1 MSGAAAIWAVIL
13 GLGLISALIRCSF
26 LALLRNAAI
35 PPRVREAL
43 GFVPVTV
50 LPALVAPMIV
60 LAPRTDEIAEPHRML
75 AALAAL
81 AAGMTTRSMV
91 ATVAA
96 GVAAFV
102 LFRWLGL

>member
-1 MSGAAAIWAVIL
+1 MSGAGIWGVIL
-13 GLGLISALIRCSF
+13 GLAVLSALIRMSF
-26 LALLRNAAI
+26 LLLLRDAAM
-35 PPRVREAL
+35 PRRIRTAL

-50 LPALVAPMIV
+50 LPALVAPMIA
-60 LAPRTDEIAEPHRML
+60 LAPRSDQIAEPHRML
-75 AALAAL
+75 AALVAL
-81 AAGMTTRSMV
+81 GTGMATRSMV

>member
-1 MSGAAAIWAVIL
+1 MSEAGIWGVIL
-13 GLGLISALIRCSF
+13 GLALLSALIRISF
-26 LALLRNAAI
+26 LVLVRNAAI
-35 PPRVREAL
+35 PPRIRTAL

-60 LAPRTDEIAEPHRML
+60 LAPRSDQIAEPHRML
-75 AALAAL
+75 AAVAAL
-81 AAGMTTRSMV
+81 AAGMATRSMV
-91 ATVAA
+91 VTVAA